1 MEEKV
6 RLSSSEWK
14 IISLLWENEP
24 MTIMQITAALS
35 NETGWTK
42 HTVITFLKRMEDKK
56 AVNFEKIG
64 NAKHYFTLIKRE
76 DVAVSETQSFL
87 QRLYRGSIGMMVNSM
102 IKQNALSKEDIDEL
116 YDILKKAE
124 SDRDD

>member
-1 MEEKV
+1 MDEKV

-42 HTVITFLKRMEDKK
+42 HTVITLLKRMEDKK
-56 AVNFEKIG
+56 AVSFDQIG

-76 DVAVSETQSFL
+76 DVAVSETRSFL

-124 SDRDD
+124 SDKDD

>member
-6 RLSSSEWK
+6 RISSSEWK
-14 IISLLWENEP
+14 IMSLLWENEP

-35 NETGWTK
+35 NETGWSK

-56 AVNFEKIG
+56 AVRFEQIG

-76 DVAVSETQSFL
+76 DIAVSETQSFL

-102 IKQNALSKEDIDEL
+102 IKQNALSKEDINEL

-124 SDRDD
+124 SDKDD

>member
-1 MEEKV
+1 MEDKV
-6 RLSSSEWK
+6 RLSTSEWK

-42 HTVITFLKRMEDKK
+42 NTVITFLKRMEDKK
-56 AVNFEKIG
+56 AVSFKHIG
-64 NAKHYFTLIKRE
+64 NAKHYYSLIKRE
-76 DVAVSETQSFL
+76 DIAVSETQSFL
-87 QRLYRGSIGMMVNSM
+87 QRIYRGSIGMMVNSM
-102 IKQNALSKEDIDEL
+102 INQNALTKEDIDEL

-124 SDRDD
+124 SEKDD